1 MMFSLKW
8 SLDFR
13 SKISLSLS
21 LLDDVSAVSLSNVPF
36 GGEEEEE
43 EEEEPFSTTW
53 SNKRSQK
60 QQSFYWYGNKSN
72 CGKILFPVSNSL
84 HTNHAVAT
92 IANLPCESS
101 FNL

>member
-1 MMFSLKW
+1 MIKSDVLKC

-21 LLDDVSAVSLSNVPF
+21 LLDDVSALSLSNVPF

-43 EEEEPFSTTW
+43 EPFSTTW
-53 SNKRSQK
+53 SKRRQK

>member
-1 MMFSLKW
+1 VIKSDVLKCI
-8 SLDFR
+8 LDFR
-13 SKISLSLS
+13 SKISSLS
-21 LLDDVSAVSLSNVPF
+21 LLDDVSASLSNVPF

-43 EEEEPFSTTW
+43 EEEPFSTTW
-53 SNKRSQK
+53 SKRRLK

>member
-43 EEEEPFSTTW
+43 EEEPFSTTW
-53 SNKRSQK
+53 SNKRRQK

>member
-13 SKISLSLS
+13 SKIISLSLS
-21 LLDDVSAVSLSNVPF
+21 LLDDVSASLSNVPF

-43 EEEEPFSTTW
+43 EEEPFSTTW
-53 SNKRSQK
+53 SKRRQK